1 MYYKSACIMYVHVLS
16 AQRLEEC
23 QALELDLQL
32 VVSHHVGPENQSEAC
47 YKDNHVLWLM
57 YHLSSSNLTG
67 FKNTNPDS
75 DLKHPKNCSNF
86 ILQSYS
92 PNFQY

>member
-1 MYYKSACIMYVHVLS
+1 MNTSVFDTFLAHRYFLYYVYEFMYYKSARIMYVHVLS

-47 YKDNHVLWLM
+47 YKDNHVL
-57 YHLSSSNLTG
+57 
-67 FKNTNPDS
+67 
-75 DLKHPKNCSNF
+75 
-86 ILQSYS
+86 
-92 PNFQY
+92 